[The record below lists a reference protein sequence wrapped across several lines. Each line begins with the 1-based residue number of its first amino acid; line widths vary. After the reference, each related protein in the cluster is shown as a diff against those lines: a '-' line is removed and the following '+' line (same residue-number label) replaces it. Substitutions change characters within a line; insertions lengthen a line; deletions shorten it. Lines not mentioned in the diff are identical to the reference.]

1 MEKKWEKMR
10 KIREN
15 QENWGK
21 IEKMEKNRNNWGKN
35 RGNWK

>member
-1 MEKKWEKMR
+1 MR